1 MNNFLEIKNLSI
13 AFPGNHLVNTLS
25 NFNLKLDKNGSLG
38 IVGESGSGKTL
49 SMLALTRLLPK
60 QAIVSSG
67 SIDFLNHNISEIDNI
82 GPNIL
87 VSCNKIQKSFGFG
100 ESQKNIVSNFSYKFV
115 SLVTGINVSTNSASD
130 SWFFRS
136 GSDLSLSLI

>member
-13 AFPGNHLVNTLS
+13 AFPGSHLVNTLS

-67 SIDFLNHNISEIDNI
+67 SIDFLNQI
-82 GPNIL
+82 
-87 VSCNKIQKSFGFG
+87 
-100 ESQKNIVSNFSYKFV
+100 
-115 SLVTGINVSTNSASD
+115 
-130 SWFFRS
+130 
-136 GSDLSLSLI
+136 

>member
-1 MNNFLEIKNLSI
+1 MNNFLEIKNLNI

-67 SIDFLNHNISEIDNI
+67 LFNFLSHNLSEIDNL
-82 GPNIL
+82 NFY
-87 VSCNKIQKSFGFG
+87 K
-100 ESQKNIVSNFSYKFV
+100 NFS
-115 SLVTGINVSTNSASD
+115 
-130 SWFFRS
+130 
-136 GSDLSLSLI
+136 